1 MPTAQPLPLSASR
14 DSPAYSAIP
23 ASPVLA
29 DVIIVFSAPLSGLV
43 DGLWPDSVGS
53 SVFSLR
59 LKPQTVHSSCFN
71 QVWVLVAALST
82 FHTKVWDS

>member
-29 DVIIVFSAPLSGLV
+29 DVITVFSAPLSGLV
-43 DGLWPDSVGS
+43 AGLVAGLVSGLWPDSVGI

-59 LKPQTVHSSCFN
+59 F
-71 QVWVLVAALST
+71 
-82 FHTKVWDS
+82 